1 VTIRERYRELLE
13 AESELDDSAVDA
25 ASGTESGAS
34 A

>member
-13 AESELDDSAVDA
+13 AEAELDDSAVDA
-25 ASGTESGAS
+25 TNGAESGAS